1 MACKGSGV
9 QIPSAPQK
17 DMKKF
22 FLETKELLFSQG
34 VIALLAIIQIRI
46 VAQSLGPDVYG
57 RIGVYWGIIALCFRF
72 LNSRNSDLILI
83 NLRSLKGNFLRSALL
98 FELVL
103 GLISTLLVY
112 LLFRVSI
119 NFGLLDFSEI
129 PIYLLFFITSRI
141 FLNVLEVFKGVYTH
155 KGNLKFYSL
164 IEGLSNTIRF
174 TLVISFIISNPQID
188 SFFYALSI
196 HNILIGIF
204 ISIFLVFKNTN
215 NESTMSF
222 FEYCKFS
229 KKDFIK
235 IRTDQSVGLIPA
247 HLDVVVIGY
256 FADFYSAGIYRIA
269 KKLVEPINY
278 LIVSFSPWMLNK
290 ITEEHKFKFSTLT
303 IKILIPMSLAIVF
316 GYLFFGNQLIIL
328 IAGSEYQDSF
338 LPLIILL
345 VGYLIYLLTFWTRHY
360 LLLNELILRHTI
372 GRVYNLL
379 TFLILSPI
387 LISSYSFNGIA
398 FSITAGMI
406 VQKFYE
412 VMIYFK
418 YK

>member
-83 NLRSLKGNFLRSALL
+83 NLRSLKGNFLRSAIL

-103 GLISTLLVY
+103 GLISILLVY
-112 LLFRVSI
+112 SLFSISI

-141 FLNVLEVFKGVYTH
+141 FLNVLEVFKGVYTY

-174 TLVISFIISNPQID
+174 TLVVSFIISNPQID

>member
-17 DMKKF
+17 DMKNF

-57 RIGVYWGIIALCFRF
+57 RIGVYWGIIALCFRL

-83 NLRSLKGNFLRSALL
+83 NLRSFKSNFLRSAIL
-98 FELVL
+98 FEIVL
-103 GLISTLLVY
+103 GLMSSLFVY
-112 LLFRVSI
+112 SLFLISI
-119 NFGLLDFSEI
+119 NLGLLDLSTI

-155 KGNLKFYSL
+155 KGNLKLYSL
-164 IEGLSNTIRF
+164 IEGLSNLIRF
-174 TLVISFIISNPQID
+174 TLVVSFIISNPQID

-196 HNILIGIF
+196 HNILIGIT
-204 ISIFLVFKNTN
+204 ISIFLVFKNRN
-215 NESTMSF
+215 NESAMSF

-235 IRTDQSVGLIPA
+235 IRTDQSVGLIPT

-290 ITEEHKFKFSTLT
+290 ITEEHKYNFRILT

-316 GYLFFGNQLIIL
+316 GYLFFGNQLIRL

-338 LPLIILL
+338 LPLTILL
-345 VGYLIYLLTFWTRHY
+345 VGYLTYLLTFWTRHY
-360 LLLNELILRHTI
+360 LLLNELILKHTV

-379 TFLILSPI
+379 TFLILSAL
-387 LISSYSFNGIA
+387 LIRTHSFNGIA

-406 VQKFYE
+406 VQKIYE
-412 VMIYFK
+412 VMIYIK
-418 YK
+418 NK

>member
-1 MACKGSGV
+1 MS
-9 QIPSAPQK
+9 S
-17 DMKKF
+17 
-22 FLETKELLFSQG
+22 
-34 VIALLAIIQIRI
+34 
-46 VAQSLGPDVYG
+46 
-57 RIGVYWGIIALCFRF
+57 
-72 LNSRNSDLILI
+72 
-83 NLRSLKGNFLRSALL
+83 
-98 FELVL
+98 
-103 GLISTLLVY
+103 LLVY
-112 LLFRVSI
+112 SLFLISI
-119 NFGLLDFSEI
+119 NFGLLDFSKI

-164 IEGLSNTIRF
+164 IEGLSNLIRF
-174 TLVISFIISNPQID
+174 TLVVSFIISNPQID

-196 HNILIGIF
+196 HNIFIGIS
-204 ISIFLVFKNTN
+204 ISIFLVFKNRN
-215 NESTMSF
+215 NERAMSF

-290 ITEEHKFKFSTLT
+290 ITEEHKYNFRILT

-316 GYLFFGNQLIIL
+316 GYLFFGNQLIRL

-345 VGYLIYLLTFWTRHY
+345 VGYLTYLLSFWTRHY
-360 LLLNELILRHTI
+360 LLLNELILKHTV

-379 TFLILSPI
+379 TFLILSSL
-387 LISSYSFNGIA
+387 LIRTYSFNGIA

-406 VQKFYE
+406 VQKIYE
-412 VMIYFK
+412 VMIYIK
-418 YK
+418 NK

>member
-1 MACKGSGV
+1 MS
-9 QIPSAPQK
+9 S
-17 DMKKF
+17 
-22 FLETKELLFSQG
+22 
-34 VIALLAIIQIRI
+34 
-46 VAQSLGPDVYG
+46 
-57 RIGVYWGIIALCFRF
+57 
-72 LNSRNSDLILI
+72 
-83 NLRSLKGNFLRSALL
+83 
-98 FELVL
+98 
-103 GLISTLLVY
+103 LLVY
-112 LLFRVSI
+112 SLFLISI
-119 NFGLLDFSEI
+119 NFGLLDFSKI
-129 PIYLLFFITSRI
+129 PIYLLFFIISRI

-155 KGNLKFYSL
+155 KGNLKFYSS
-164 IEGLSNTIRF
+164 IEGLSNLIRF
-174 TLVISFIISNPQID
+174 TLVVSFIISNPQID

-196 HNILIGIF
+196 HNILIGIS
-204 ISIFLVFKNTN
+204 ISIFLVFKNRN

-290 ITEEHKFKFSTLT
+290 ITQEHKYNFRILT

-316 GYLFFGNQLIIL
+316 GYLFFGNQLIRL

-360 LLLNELILRHTI
+360 LLLNELILKHTV

-379 TFLILSPI
+379 TFLILSPL
-387 LISSYSFNGIA
+387 LIRTYSFNGIA

-406 VQKFYE
+406 VQKIYE
-412 VMIYFK
+412 VMIYIK
-418 YK
+418 NK

>member
-129 PIYLLFFITSRI
+129 PMYLLFFITSRI

-174 TLVISFIISNPQID
+174 TLVVSFIISNPQID

-215 NESTMSF
+215 NESAMSF

-316 GYLFFGNQLIIL
+316 GYLFFGNQLIRL

-379 TFLILSPI
+379 IFLILSPL

-412 VMIYFK
+412 VMIYIK
-418 YK
+418 NK

>member
-83 NLRSLKGNFLRSALL
+83 NLRSFKSNFLRSAIL
-98 FELVL
+98 FEIVL
-103 GLISTLLVY
+103 GLMSSLLVY
-112 LLFRVSI
+112 SLFLISI
-119 NFGLLDFSEI
+119 NFGLLDFSKI
-129 PIYLLFFITSRI
+129 PIYLLFFIISRI

-164 IEGLSNTIRF
+164 IEGLSNLIRF
-174 TLVISFIISNPQID
+174 TLVVSFIISNPQID

-215 NESTMSF
+215 NESAMSF

-303 IKILIPMSLAIVF
+303 IKILIPMSLAIFF
-316 GYLFFGNQLIIL
+316 GYLFFGNQLIRL

-379 TFLILSPI
+379 IFLILSPL

-412 VMIYFK
+412 VMIYIK
-418 YK
+418 NK

>member
-57 RIGVYWGIIALCFRF
+57 RIGVYWGIIALCFRL

-83 NLRSLKGNFLRSALL
+83 NLRSFNSNFLRSAIL
-98 FELVL
+98 FEIVL
-103 GLISTLLVY
+103 GLMSSLFVY
-112 LLFRVSI
+112 SLFLISI
-119 NFGLLDFSEI
+119 NLGLLDLSTI

-155 KGNLKFYSL
+155 NGNLEFYSL
-164 IEGLSNTIRF
+164 IEGLSNLIRF
-174 TLVISFIISNPQID
+174 TLVVSFIISNPQID

-196 HNILIGIF
+196 HNILIGIS
-204 ISIFLVFKNTN
+204 ISIFLVFKNRN
-215 NESTMSF
+215 NESAMSF

-290 ITEEHKFKFSTLT
+290 ITEEHKYNFRILT

-316 GYLFFGNQLIIL
+316 GYLFFGNQLIRL

-345 VGYLIYLLTFWTRHY
+345 VGYLTYLLTFWTRHY
-360 LLLNELILRHTI
+360 LLLNELILKHTV

-379 TFLILSPI
+379 TFLILSPL
-387 LISSYSFNGIA
+387 LIRTYSFNGIA

-412 VMIYFK
+412 VMIYIK
-418 YK
+418 NK

>member
-1 MACKGSGV
+1 
-9 QIPSAPQK
+9 
-17 DMKKF
+17 MKNF

-57 RIGVYWGIIALCFRF
+57 RIGVYWGIIALCFRL

-83 NLRSLKGNFLRSALL
+83 NLRSFKSNFLRSAIL
-98 FELVL
+98 FEIVL
-103 GLISTLLVY
+103 GLMSSLFVY
-112 LLFRVSI
+112 SLFLISI
-119 NFGLLDFSEI
+119 NLGLLDLSTI

-155 KGNLKFYSL
+155 KGNLKLYSL
-164 IEGLSNTIRF
+164 IEGLSNLIRF
-174 TLVISFIISNPQID
+174 TLVVSFIISNPQID

-196 HNILIGIF
+196 HNILIGIT
-204 ISIFLVFKNTN
+204 ISIFLVFKNRN
-215 NESTMSF
+215 NESAMSF

-235 IRTDQSVGLIPA
+235 IRTDQSVGLIPT

-290 ITEEHKFKFSTLT
+290 ITEEHKYNFRILT

-316 GYLFFGNQLIIL
+316 GYLFFGNQLIRL

-338 LPLIILL
+338 LPLTILL
-345 VGYLIYLLTFWTRHY
+345 VGYLTYLLTFWTRHY
-360 LLLNELILRHTI
+360 LLLNELILKHTV

-379 TFLILSPI
+379 TFLILSAL
-387 LISSYSFNGIA
+387 LIRTHSFNGIA

-406 VQKFYE
+406 VQKIYE
-412 VMIYFK
+412 VMIYIK
-418 YK
+418 NK

>member
-17 DMKKF
+17 DMKNF

-57 RIGVYWGIIALCFRF
+57 RIGVYWGIIALCFRL

-83 NLRSLKGNFLRSALL
+83 NLRSFKSNFLRSAIL
-98 FELVL
+98 FEIVL
-103 GLISTLLVY
+103 GLMSSLFVY
-112 LLFRVSI
+112 SLFLISI
-119 NFGLLDFSEI
+119 NLGLLDLSTI

-155 KGNLKFYSL
+155 KGNLKLYSL
-164 IEGLSNTIRF
+164 IEGLSNLIRF
-174 TLVISFIISNPQID
+174 TLVVSFIISNPQID

-196 HNILIGIF
+196 HNILIGIT
-204 ISIFLVFKNTN
+204 ISIFLVFKNRN
-215 NESTMSF
+215 NESAMSF

-290 ITEEHKFKFSTLT
+290 ITEEHKYNFRILT

-316 GYLFFGNQLIIL
+316 GYLFFGNQLIRL

-338 LPLIILL
+338 LPLTILL
-345 VGYLIYLLTFWTRHY
+345 VGYLTYLLTFWTRHY
-360 LLLNELILRHTI
+360 LLLNELILKHTV

-379 TFLILSPI
+379 TFLILSAL
-387 LISSYSFNGIA
+387 LIRTHSFNGIA

-406 VQKFYE
+406 VQKIYE
-412 VMIYFK
+412 VMIYIK
-418 YK
+418 NK

>member
-57 RIGVYWGIIALCFRF
+57 RIGVYWGIIALCFRL

-83 NLRSLKGNFLRSALL
+83 NLRSFKSNFLRSAIL
-98 FELVL
+98 FEIVL
-103 GLISTLLVY
+103 GLMSSLLVY
-112 LLFRVSI
+112 SLFLISI
-119 NFGLLDFSEI
+119 NFGLLDFSKI

-164 IEGLSNTIRF
+164 IEGLSNLIRF
-174 TLVISFIISNPQID
+174 TLVVSFIISNPQID

-196 HNILIGIF
+196 HNILIGIS
-204 ISIFLVFKNTN
+204 ISIFLVFKNRN
-215 NESTMSF
+215 NECAMSF

-290 ITEEHKFKFSTLT
+290 ITEEHKYNFRILT
-303 IKILIPMSLAIVF
+303 ITILIPMSLAIVF
-316 GYLFFGNQLIIL
+316 GYLFFGNQLIRL

-345 VGYLIYLLTFWTRHY
+345 VGYLTYLLTFWTRHY
-360 LLLNELILRHTI
+360 LLLNELILKHTV

-379 TFLILSPI
+379 TFLILSPL
-387 LISSYSFNGIA
+387 LIRTYSFNGIA

-406 VQKFYE
+406 VQKIYE
-412 VMIYFK
+412 VMIYIK
-418 YK
+418 NK

>member
-17 DMKKF
+17 DMKNF

-57 RIGVYWGIIALCFRF
+57 RIGVYWGIIALCFRL

-83 NLRSLKGNFLRSALL
+83 NLRSFKSNFLRSAIL
-98 FELVL
+98 FEIVL
-103 GLISTLLVY
+103 GLMSSLFVY
-112 LLFRVSI
+112 SLFLISI
-119 NFGLLDFSEI
+119 NLGLLDLSTI

-155 KGNLKFYSL
+155 KGNLKLYSL
-164 IEGLSNTIRF
+164 IEGLSNLIRF
-174 TLVISFIISNPQID
+174 TLVVSFIISNPQID

-196 HNILIGIF
+196 HNILIGIT
-204 ISIFLVFKNTN
+204 ISIFLVFKNRN
-215 NESTMSF
+215 NESAMSF

-290 ITEEHKFKFSTLT
+290 ITEEHKYNFRILT
-303 IKILIPMSLAIVF
+303 IKILFPMSLAIVF
-316 GYLFFGNQLIIL
+316 GYLFFGNQLIRL

-338 LPLIILL
+338 LPLTILL
-345 VGYLIYLLTFWTRHY
+345 VGYLTYLLTFWTRHY
-360 LLLNELILRHTI
+360 LLLNELILKHTV

-379 TFLILSPI
+379 TFLILSAL
-387 LISSYSFNGIA
+387 LIRTHSFNGIA

-406 VQKFYE
+406 VQKIYE
-412 VMIYFK
+412 VMIYIK
-418 YK
+418 NK

>member
-57 RIGVYWGIIALCFRF
+57 RIGVYWGIIALCFRL

-83 NLRSLKGNFLRSALL
+83 NLRSFKSNFLRSAIL
-98 FELVL
+98 FEIVL
-103 GLISTLLVY
+103 GLMSSLLVY
-112 LLFRVSI
+112 SLFLISI
-119 NFGLLDFSEI
+119 NFGLLDFSKI
-129 PIYLLFFITSRI
+129 PIYLLFFIISRI

-155 KGNLKFYSL
+155 KGNLKLYSS
-164 IEGLSNTIRF
+164 IEGLSNLIRF
-174 TLVISFIISNPQID
+174 TLVVSFIISNPQID

-196 HNILIGIF
+196 HNILIGIS
-204 ISIFLVFKNTN
+204 ISIFLVFKNRN
-215 NESTMSF
+215 NESAMSF

-290 ITEEHKFKFSTLT
+290 ITQEHKYNFRILT

-316 GYLFFGNQLIIL
+316 GYLFFGNQLIRL

-360 LLLNELILRHTI
+360 LLLNELILKHTV

-379 TFLILSPI
+379 TFLILSP
-387 LISSYSFNGIA
+387 LLTRTYSFNGIA

-406 VQKFYE
+406 VQKIYE
-412 VMIYFK
+412 VMIYIK
-418 YK
+418 NK

>member
-57 RIGVYWGIIALCFRF
+57 RIGVYWGIIALCFRL

-83 NLRSLKGNFLRSALL
+83 NLRSFKSNFLRSAIL
-98 FELVL
+98 FEIVL
-103 GLISTLLVY
+103 GIMSSLLVY
-112 LLFRVSI
+112 SLFLISI
-119 NFGLLDFSEI
+119 NFGLLDFSKI

-155 KGNLKFYSL
+155 NGNLKFYSL
-164 IEGLSNTIRF
+164 IEGLSNLIRF
-174 TLVISFIISNPQID
+174 ILVVSFIISNPQID

-196 HNILIGIF
+196 HNILIGIS
-204 ISIFLVFKNTN
+204 ISIFLVFKNRN
-215 NESTMSF
+215 NESAMSF

-290 ITEEHKFKFSTLT
+290 ITEEHKYNFRILT

-316 GYLFFGNQLIIL
+316 GYLFFGNQLIRL

-345 VGYLIYLLTFWTRHY
+345 VGYLTYLLSFWTRHY
-360 LLLNELILRHTI
+360 LLLNELILKHTV

-379 TFLILSPI
+379 TFLILSPL
-387 LISSYSFNGIA
+387 LIRTHSFNGIA

-406 VQKFYE
+406 VQKIYE
-412 VMIYFK
+412 VMIYIK
-418 YK
+418 NK

>member
-57 RIGVYWGIIALCFRF
+57 RIGVYWGIIALCFRL

-83 NLRSLKGNFLRSALL
+83 NLRSIKGNFLRSAIL
-98 FELVL
+98 FEIVL
-103 GLISTLLVY
+103 GLVSFLLVY
-112 LLFRVSI
+112 SLFLISI
-119 NFGLLDFSEI
+119 NFGLLDFSKI
-129 PIYLLFFITSRI
+129 PIYLLFFIISRI

-155 KGNLKFYSL
+155 KGNLKFYSS
-164 IEGLSNTIRF
+164 IEGLSNLIRF
-174 TLVISFIISNPQID
+174 TLVVSFIISNPQID

-196 HNILIGIF
+196 HNILIGIS
-204 ISIFLVFKNTN
+204 ISIFLVFKNRN
-215 NESTMSF
+215 NESGMSF

-269 KKLVEPINY
+269 KKLIEPINY

-290 ITEEHKFKFSTLT
+290 ITEEHKYNFRILT

-316 GYLFFGNQLIIL
+316 GYLFFGNQLIRL
-328 IAGSEYQDSF
+328 IAGSEYQDSY

-345 VGYLIYLLTFWTRHY
+345 VGYLTYLLTFWTRHY
-360 LLLNELILRHTI
+360 LLLNELILKHTV

-379 TFLILSPI
+379 TFLILSPL
-387 LISSYSFNGIA
+387 LIRTYSFNGIA

-406 VQKFYE
+406 VQKIYE
-412 VMIYFK
+412 VMIYIK
-418 YK
+418 NK

>member
-1 MACKGSGV
+1 
-9 QIPSAPQK
+9 
-17 DMKKF
+17 MKKF

-57 RIGVYWGIIALCFRF
+57 RIGVYWGIIALCFRL

-83 NLRSLKGNFLRSALL
+83 NLRSIKGNFLRSAIL
-98 FELVL
+98 FEIVL
-103 GLISTLLVY
+103 GLVSFLLVY
-112 LLFRVSI
+112 SLFLISI
-119 NFGLLDFSEI
+119 NFGLLDFSKI
-129 PIYLLFFITSRI
+129 PIYLLFFIISRI

-155 KGNLKFYSL
+155 KGNLKFYSS
-164 IEGLSNTIRF
+164 IEGLSNLIRF
-174 TLVISFIISNPQID
+174 TLVVSFIISNPQID

-196 HNILIGIF
+196 HNILIGIS
-204 ISIFLVFKNTN
+204 ISIFLVFKNRN

-290 ITEEHKFKFSTLT
+290 ITQEHKYNFRILT

-316 GYLFFGNQLIIL
+316 GYLFFGNQLIRL

-345 VGYLIYLLTFWTRHY
+345 VGYLTYLLTFWTRHY
-360 LLLNELILRHTI
+360 LLLNELILKHTV

-379 TFLILSPI
+379 TFLILSPL
-387 LISSYSFNGIA
+387 LIRTHSFNGIA

-406 VQKFYE
+406 VQKIYE
-412 VMIYFK
+412 VMIYIK
-418 YK
+418 NK

>member
-1 MACKGSGV
+1 
-9 QIPSAPQK
+9 
-17 DMKKF
+17 MKNF

-57 RIGVYWGIIALCFRF
+57 RIGVYWGIIALCFRL

-83 NLRSLKGNFLRSALL
+83 NLRSFKSNFLRSAIL
-98 FELVL
+98 FEIVL
-103 GLISTLLVY
+103 GLMSSLFVY
-112 LLFRVSI
+112 SLFLISI
-119 NFGLLDFSEI
+119 NLGLLDLSTI

-155 KGNLKFYSL
+155 KGNLKLYSL
-164 IEGLSNTIRF
+164 IEGLSNLIRF
-174 TLVISFIISNPQID
+174 TLVVSFIISNPQID

-196 HNILIGIF
+196 HNILIGIT
-204 ISIFLVFKNTN
+204 ISIFLVFKNRN
-215 NESTMSF
+215 NESAMSF

-290 ITEEHKFKFSTLT
+290 ITEEHKYNFRILT

-316 GYLFFGNQLIIL
+316 GYLFFGNQLIRL

-338 LPLIILL
+338 LPLTILL
-345 VGYLIYLLTFWTRHY
+345 VGYLTYLLTFWTRHY
-360 LLLNELILRHTI
+360 LLLNELILKHTV

-379 TFLILSPI
+379 TFLILSAL
-387 LISSYSFNGIA
+387 LIRTHSFNGIA

-406 VQKFYE
+406 VQKIYE
-412 VMIYFK
+412 VMIYIK
-418 YK
+418 NK